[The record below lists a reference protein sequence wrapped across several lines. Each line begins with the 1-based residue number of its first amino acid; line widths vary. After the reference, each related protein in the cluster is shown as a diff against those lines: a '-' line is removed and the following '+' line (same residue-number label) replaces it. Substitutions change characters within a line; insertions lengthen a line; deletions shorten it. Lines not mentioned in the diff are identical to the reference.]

1 MTKGEKIEK
10 IKEYFPEVEKI
21 KDLKFKNAVI
31 DIWVRVWEESTWDD
45 LNECPFN
52 PAFPDISLISHVNT
66 VLELVMSS
74 AFILEKNYP
83 ELKFDQDLLITGVLL
98 HDVSKVVEIKK
109 GDDGKPTFSEMTKV
123 MPHAVYGAHLS
134 MAHGLPLKVANVI
147 LSHTRLTG
155 TLPQSKEAVLLHY
168 IDYGMADVL
177 RSNRSLKLL
186 LDGGPT

>member
-109 GDDGKPTFSEMTKV
+109 GDDGKRQEGNRGSKHFYYT
-123 MPHAVYGAHLS
+123 VY
-134 MAHGLPLKVANVI
+134 I
-147 LSHTRLTG
+147 
-155 TLPQSKEAVLLHY
+155 
-168 IDYGMADVL
+168 
-177 RSNRSLKLL
+177 
-186 LDGGPT
+186 